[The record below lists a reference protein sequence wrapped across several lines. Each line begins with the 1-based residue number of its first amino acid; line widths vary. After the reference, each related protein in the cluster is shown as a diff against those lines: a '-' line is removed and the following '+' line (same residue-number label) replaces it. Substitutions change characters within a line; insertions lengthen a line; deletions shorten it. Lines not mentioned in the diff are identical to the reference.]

1 MKQELVAYDG
11 HFSCL
16 RSWIRPQMARHWETF
31 GEDTYL
37 AKEMGKAIVE
47 GYQGD
52 NPTIGKYRSN
62 LFKTFLGY
70 SVPKSGKDRTPAIIS
85 KRDLHQ
91 YHLPVFK
98 EAIEKGAESIMVNS
112 GLINGIPVH
121 ANKNISLTY

>member
-1 MKQELVAYDG
+1 
-11 HFSCL
+11 
-16 RSWIRPQMARHWETF
+16 
-31 GEDTYL
+31 
-37 AKEMGKAIVE
+37 MGKAIVE

-52 NPTIGKYRSN
+52 NPTIGKYHVAAC
-62 LFKTFLGY
+62 LKHFLGY

-112 GLINGIPVH
+112 GLINGIPVMLI
-121 ANKNISLTY
+121 KTFSLTY

>member
-11 HFSCL
+11 HFSPVL
-16 RSWIRPQMARHWETF
+16 DLGLDPRWPRHWETF

-47 GYQGD
+47 GYQGN
-52 NPTIGKYRSN
+52 NPTIGKYHVAAC
-62 LFKTFLGY
+62 LKHFLGY

-98 EAIEKGAESIMVNS
+98 EAIEKGAESIMVNFWPHKWYPCS
-112 GLINGIPVH
+112 C
-121 ANKNISLTY
+121 